1 MRILQGGIPL
11 GCDNIGDEAILA
23 CVVRMLR
30 ERVPDVAQTVAL
42 TVATNDPAT
51 GSLGRSVAPQ
61 PLRHA
66 AAGGLCAAGCEAGAG
81 EADLG
86 RASRRRSSSV
96 AV

>member
-30 ERVPDVAQTVAL
+30 ERVPDVAL